1 MAAQVEEHAGHPE
14 QGAVLELYQ
23 LPHPL
28 GSEDI
33 LVGDLYTLD
42 ELQAALAARAPLH
55 RQLVGPAPPDD
66 VAGLLRREQQRFAR
80 ALRARA
86 RVYLARALLWPW
98 LGATL
103 SLLLLNGASTLGA
116 WLANVPLLGSLAG
129 PIVGTLGF
137 VVGGP
142 LLALLIALLPFLWT
156 LWQALGNVAAARA
169 LYRRAGTLASRR
181 LLAAPA
187 AAITPP
193 RYEDFRRDA
202 EPLVREFVAAAG
214 TAAKDPAAVLDG
226 RDRARALHRLAV
238 RYGLRGAVDFYYEL
252 YAALDDL
259 AQRTGA
265 VALPEEQVAAVRVA
279 RALVGLV
286 LAPFRLATRPLRT
299 DGTLD
304 AAALRRGRLAVG
316 VYDLTGRPTGRR
328 LLPPAALLSGAAIFG
343 LAFLLLGLYQTGPN
357 EVVVRVPLGQA
368 AAPRGVTALGPGEQV
383 VREPGLHWGLP
394 APFEQRIRV
403 PLDRLR
409 GEFAIPFRRIDEST
423 GLVIVVDAELRVVQQ
438 ETWIAYFARSSGAPF
453 TRLNERVASAVQ
465 QTIQSRRSDLEQALL
480 RENPALANNRQE
492 LRDQV
497 DLRLADHL
505 AELIAEAFDQLN
517 TSGLARETGAE
528 LVEDFTYRLVPA
540 RI

>member
-1 MAAQVEEHAGHPE
+1 MAAQAEDRPGPPA

-28 GSEDI
+28 GSGDI
-33 LVGDLYTLD
+33 VAGDPYALD
-42 ELQAALAARAPLH
+42 ELQAALAARAPLL

-66 VAGLLRREQQRFAR
+66 AAALLRREQQRFAR

-98 LGATL
+98 LGLTL
-103 SLLLLNGASTLGA
+103 SLLLLNGASTLGE
-116 WLANVPLLGSLAG
+116 WLANVPLLGGLAG
-129 PIVGTLGF
+129 PVVGTLGF

-142 LLALLIALLPFLWT
+142 LLALLVALLPFLWT
-156 LWQALGNVAAARA
+156 LWRALGNVAAARA
-169 LYRRAGTLASRR
+169 LYRRAGTLTSRR

-187 AAITPP
+187 AAITPS
-193 RYEDFRRDA
+193 RYEDFRREA
-202 EPLVREFVAAAG
+202 ELLVQEFAAAAG
-214 TAAKDPAAVLDG
+214 AAARDPAALLDA
-226 RDRARALHRLAV
+226 RDRARALYRLAV

-259 AQRTGA
+259 AQRSGTA
-265 VALPEEQVAAVRVA
+265 ALPGEQPAAARVVRT
-279 RALVGLV
+279 LVGMA
-286 LAPFRLATRPLRT
+286 LAPLRLATRPLRT
-299 DGTLD
+299 DGALD
-304 AAALRRGRLAVG
+304 IEALRRGRLAVG
-316 VYDLTGRPTGRR
+316 VYDLAARPAGRR
-328 LLPPAALLSGAAIFG
+328 LLPPAAFLSGAVIFG
-343 LAFLLLGLYQTGPN
+343 LAFLLLGLYQTGRD

-368 AAPRGVTALGPGEQV
+368 AVPRDVTALRAGEQV

-409 GEFAIPFRRIDEST
+409 GEFTIPFRRIDEST
-423 GLVIVVDAELRVVQQ
+423 GLVIVVDAELQVVQQ
-438 ETWIAYFARSSGAPF
+438 ETWIAYFARARGDPF
-453 TRLNERVASAVQ
+453 VRLNERVASAVQ
-465 QTIQSRRSDLEQALL
+465 QTIQARRSDLEQALL

-492 LRDQV
+492 LRDQI

-517 TSGLARETGAE
+517 AGGLARETGAE
-528 LVEDFTYRLVPA
+528 LVENFTYRLVPA